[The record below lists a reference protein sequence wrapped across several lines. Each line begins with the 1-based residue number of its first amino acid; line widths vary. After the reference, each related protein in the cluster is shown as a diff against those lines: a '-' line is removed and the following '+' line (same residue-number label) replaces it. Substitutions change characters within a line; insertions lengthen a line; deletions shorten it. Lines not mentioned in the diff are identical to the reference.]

1 MAGRSRTAPPSLPEP
16 GPDWI
21 DVVDRSTSDST
32 RTWRFDVRF
41 LTSAWRCIY
50 GRGCRGVHDTQDPTR
65 FDGCCTVGA
74 LLTDADEF
82 RTVAAAAAR
91 LDDTVWQHRRTA
103 TRLGWFKK
111 RADGR
116 IATRVVQG
124 GCIFLNRPGFATGP
138 GCALHHAAVAAGEQ
152 PLDWKPNV
160 CWQLPLRREDHLGT
174 DDATTISVVRA
185 WQARDWDTG
194 GEPLHWW
201 CTSAP
206 EAFDGPTP
214 VWVSLE
220 AELRAMCGDGVYEDL
235 AAALR
240 TAAR

>member
-1 MAGRSRTAPPSLPEP
+1 MTRSRRTAAPVLPDP
-16 GPDWI
+16 GPDWLDI
-21 DVVDRSTSDST
+21 VDPVFDDAMC
-32 RTWRFDVRF
+32 TWRFDVRF

-50 GRGCRGVHDTQDPTR
+50 GNGCRGVHDSQDPTR

-91 LDDTVWQHRRTA
+91 LDPSVWQHHRTG
-103 TRLGWFKK
+103 TSIGWFKK

-124 GCIFLNRPGFATGP
+124 GCVFLNRPGFTTGP
-138 GCALHHAAVAAGEQ
+138 GCALHHAAIAAGEQ

-160 CWQLPLRREDHLGT
+160 CWQLPLRREDHRV
-174 DDATTISVVRA
+174 DDHASVRVVRA

-201 CTSAP
+201 CTAAP
-206 EAFDGPTP
+206 EAFDSPTP

-220 AELRAMCGDGVYEDL
+220 AELRAMCGDAVYDAL
-235 AAALR
+235 ATALR
-240 TAAR
+240 AQER